1 MVKWSHYGAILWC
14 TGYPWSILLATILR
28 KIGEDTL
35 LLNQYFLVFL
45 IEMSKIQIL
54 PLLLQPL
61 RERERERERERLI
74 GPINLWGPSIDICQ
88 KTKRKGGYQI
98 KEVDTN

>member
-14 TGYPWSILLATILR
+14 TGYPGNTLLATILR

-35 LLNQYFLVFL
+35 LLNWYFLVFL
-45 IEMSKIQIL
+45 IEMFKIQIL

-61 RERERERERERLI
+61 NWERERDWLDQLMYGVRQ
-74 GPINLWGPSIDICQ
+74 WICQ
-88 KTKRKGGYQI
+88 KTKKKIRVSNKRSWHKLI
-98 KEVDTN
+98 S

>member
-14 TGYPWSILLATILR
+14 TGYPGNTLLATILR
-28 KIGEDTL
+28 KIREDTL

-61 RERERERERERLI
+61 NWERERERERE
-74 GPINLWGPSIDICQ
+74 IDW
-88 KTKRKGGYQI
+88 
-98 KEVDTN
+98 TN

>member
-14 TGYPWSILLATILR
+14 TDYPGNTLLATILR

-61 RERERERERERLI
+61 RERERERERLDQLMY
-74 GPINLWGPSIDICQ
+74 GVHQWICQ
-88 KTKRKGGYQI
+88 KTKRKEGYQI

>member
-14 TGYPWSILLATILR
+14 TGYPGNTLLATILR

-35 LLNQYFLVFL
+35 LLNWYILVFL
-45 IEMSKIQIL
+45 IEMFKIQIL

-61 RERERERERERLI
+61 NWERERERERDWLDQLMY
-74 GPINLWGPSIDICQ
+74 GVHQWICQ
-88 KTKRKGGYQI
+88 KTKRKEGYQI